1 MFDSDQVK
9 LYKTETK
16 RIMKLFIETK
26 KSSLKDFSLESLK
39 KNIIFWGRS
48 LRLQREVL
56 ETGIPCLLRIAIIDA
71 FVAMRTNL
79 IEQKYINNMILKH
92 DSQIKLLQK
101 AFNTIETQVVSIF
114 CYISLFLT
122 YFLLEVYYEKTIN
135 HLFMFIN
142 ITN

>member
-1 MFDSDQVK
+1 
-9 LYKTETK
+9 
-16 RIMKLFIETK
+16 
-26 KSSLKDFSLESLK
+26 
-39 KNIIFWGRS
+39 
-48 LRLQREVL
+48 
-56 ETGIPCLLRIAIIDA
+56 
-71 FVAMRTNL
+71 MRTNL